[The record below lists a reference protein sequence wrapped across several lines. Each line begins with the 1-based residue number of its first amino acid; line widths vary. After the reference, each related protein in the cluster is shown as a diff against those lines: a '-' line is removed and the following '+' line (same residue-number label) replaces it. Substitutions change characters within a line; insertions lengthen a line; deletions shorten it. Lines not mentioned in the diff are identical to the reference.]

1 MYFLIFQ
8 WQIYI
13 NKLKHARKNKK
24 KFYSVKTLFINQL
37 LYCITNNNYL
47 L

>member
-1 MYFLIFQ
+1 MQ
-8 WQIYI
+8 E
-13 NKLKHARKNKK
+13 KNKK